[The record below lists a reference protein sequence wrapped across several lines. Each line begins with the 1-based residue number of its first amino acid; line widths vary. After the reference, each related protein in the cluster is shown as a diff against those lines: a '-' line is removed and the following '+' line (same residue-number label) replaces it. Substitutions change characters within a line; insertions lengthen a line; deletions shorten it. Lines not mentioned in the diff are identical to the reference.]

1 MKGNDQT
8 PIPPEID
15 FLSTC
20 LVAISRSEYTSALH
34 TMKEGLL
41 GLQAGASV
49 TTQQLAAVLY
59 LVFGTLESNL
69 KKTFGD
75 SFDEKMMEFKS
86 SEVQVEIRCSF
97 CGKERT
103 EVERIIGGP
112 GVFIC
117 SECVEIC
124 NTVLAADTVE

>member
-1 MKGNDQT
+1 
-8 PIPPEID
+8 
-15 FLSTC
+15 
-20 LVAISRSEYTSALH
+20 
-34 TMKEGLL
+34 MKEGLL

-49 TTQQLAAVLY
+49 TTQHLAALLY

-86 SEVQVEIRCSF
+86 PEVQVEIRCSF

-103 EVERIIGGP
+103 EVERIIAGP
-112 GVFIC
+112 AVFIC

-124 NTVLAADTVE
+124 NTVLASDTVE